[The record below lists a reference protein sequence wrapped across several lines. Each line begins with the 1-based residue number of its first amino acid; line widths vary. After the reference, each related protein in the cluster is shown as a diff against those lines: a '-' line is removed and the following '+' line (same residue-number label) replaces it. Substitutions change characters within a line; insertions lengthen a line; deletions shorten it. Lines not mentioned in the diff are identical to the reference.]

1 MAVSTIV
8 TLSGAL
14 CLLLSGFTLYKTLP
28 REGRPDTW
36 WTGTEMR
43 AVSTAM
49 LVLFLF
55 LGGLTMLV
63 TGIFSRQPM

>member
-1 MAVSTIV
+1 MPVGTIL

-28 REGRPDTW
+28 RTGRRETS
-36 WTGTEMR
+36 WTATEIR
-43 AVSTAM
+43 AVGTAM

-55 LGGLTMLV
+55 LGGLTMLL
-63 TGIFSRQPM
+63 TGIF